1 MPSAP
6 PDLASGGVAS
16 SRVSSPRPSLALLRA
31 VADRNGYPIETF
43 REDGIQGVIFSDVF
57 DLEEDFLG
65 SYWAFRG
72 ASGAEAAAILRFWL
86 RQETRKTKTLEFGYS
101 LACSLGR
108 LLAEKGRLVEDLLD
122 PVLRQTDWTSCDAP
136 QFLLAGL
143 AAFPDGPERAA
154 ELLDI
159 VPEDAR
165 HGLFLACWHL
175 PALPVQRKLLA
186 KCLEWIADPAWHGYP
201 DEAYWLRCFLC
212 KWLVQDTFSL
222 RRLAP
227 LVQWNARRDFTLLT
241 R

>member
-1 MPSAP
+1 MPGMIAGSTP
-6 PDLASGGVAS
+6 I
-16 SRVSSPRPSLALLRA
+16 RESLSLLRT

-43 REDGIQGVIFSDVF
+43 REDGLQCVIFSEVF

-72 ASGAEAAAILRFWL
+72 ASDAEAAAILRFWI
-86 RQETRKTKTLEFGYS
+86 RHATRKTKTMEFGHS
-101 LACSLGR
+101 LKWSLGR
-108 LLAEKGRLVEDLLD
+108 LLAEKGRLVEDLLA
-122 PVLRQTDWTSCDAP
+122 PVLRQTDWSSYDAP

-143 AAFPDGPERAA
+143 AAFPDGAERAI

-165 HGLFLACWHL
+165 DGLFIACWLL
-175 PALPVQRKLLA
+175 PARNVQRKLLA
-186 KCLEWIADPAWHGYP
+186 KSLAWIADPAWHGYP
-201 DEAYWLRCFLC
+201 NEAYWLRCFLC
-212 KWLVQDTFSL
+212 KWMAQGTFSL

-227 LVQWNARRDFTLLT
+227 LVQWAARREFEHLV